1 MVCSPGPVIR
11 GWYGCRNSFSR
22 KGSLLRVKE
31 RFRDMLG
38 YVAQKES
45 LFMLEGK
52 ERQVKKDEKDE
63 KDEGRRGTGKG
74 DEIRVR

>member
-1 MVCSPGPVIR
+1 M
-11 GWYGCRNSFSR
+11 
-22 KGSLLRVKE
+22 RVKE